1 MLSITFHIKSVGSSV
16 IALCLN
22 HSSVALNQHVS
33 VTNTIYFFVKSILLK
48 ELYAVVCNFMN
59 NKILASG

>member
-33 VTNTIYFFVKSILLK
+33 VTN
-48 ELYAVVCNFMN
+48 
-59 NKILASG
+59 KIKVN

>member
-33 VTNTIYFFVKSILLK
+33 VINKMCFFVKSSLVK
-48 ELYAVVCNFMN
+48 EL
-59 NKILASG
+59 